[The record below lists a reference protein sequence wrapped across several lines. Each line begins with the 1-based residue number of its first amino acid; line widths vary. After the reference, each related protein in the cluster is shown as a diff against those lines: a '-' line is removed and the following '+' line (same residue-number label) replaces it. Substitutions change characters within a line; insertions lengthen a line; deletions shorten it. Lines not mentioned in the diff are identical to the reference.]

1 MRSRILALLA
11 CSALVVAL
19 TPGQSLAQAR
29 TTFGIEGGINV
40 ANIDFTASDTADSVP
55 SFDSRTRGV
64 GGFFVAVDFN
74 RHAGLQIEA
83 LYSQKGTKTSFSDS
97 EGSFEVEASLDY
109 IEIPVLFRANMPA
122 SDAVTFRVFGGPA
135 FGIKVKDD
143 LKLTVD
149 GEDASDQDDTQFKS
163 YDLSLVVGAAV
174 QFGPFFVDGRYS
186 WGMIDVL
193 DGDPD
198 EIKGRTFSF
207 MVGFAFN

>member
-1 MRSRILALLA
+1 MRSRLLALLA

-19 TPGQSLAQAR
+19 TPSQALAQAK

-40 ANIDFTASDTADSVP
+40 ANVDFTTSDTEDGVP

-83 LYSQKGTKTSFSDS
+83 LYSQRGAKASFSDS
-97 EGSFEVEASLDY
+97 DGSFEVEASLDY

-122 SDAVTFRVFGGPA
+122 SDAVTFRVFAGPA

-143 LKLTVD
+143 LKLTLN
-149 GEDASDQDDTQFKS
+149 GEDFSDQDDTQWKS
-163 YDLSLVVGAAV
+163 YDLSLVVGAAA

-186 WGMIDVL
+186 WGMINVL
-193 DGDPD
+193 DEDTD

-207 MVGFAFN
+207 MVGIAFN